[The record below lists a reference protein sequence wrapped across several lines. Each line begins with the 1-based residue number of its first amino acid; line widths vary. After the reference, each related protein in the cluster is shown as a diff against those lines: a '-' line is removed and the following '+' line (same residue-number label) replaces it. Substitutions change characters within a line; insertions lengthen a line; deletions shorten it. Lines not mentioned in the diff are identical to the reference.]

1 MKNIK
6 RFASLAGKLRLGV
19 IVFMVITGLVLCCGV
34 LILIL
39 SLTRSDILLN
49 NEGALSASL
58 QFNMLRFNISES
70 LISAESIQDFFIFI
84 SVYGILYAVITLYM
98 EKQILNV
105 LKWVKKEQP
114 FNVRCIKSIK
124 VLGFTIIGNSIVF
137 EAINNLHISKIYKM
151 FELGKA
157 EILSPLFKMS
167 IEGIS
172 FSIPVDLTILGVGI
186 IVLLLSYVFEYGA
199 HLQSEYD
206 SIL

>member
-199 HLQSEYD
+199 YLQSEYD

>member
-1 MKNIK
+1 
-6 RFASLAGKLRLGV
+6 
-19 IVFMVITGLVLCCGV
+19 
-34 LILIL
+34 
-39 SLTRSDILLN
+39 
-49 NEGALSASL
+49 
-58 QFNMLRFNISES
+58 
-70 LISAESIQDFFIFI
+70 
-84 SVYGILYAVITLYM
+84 M